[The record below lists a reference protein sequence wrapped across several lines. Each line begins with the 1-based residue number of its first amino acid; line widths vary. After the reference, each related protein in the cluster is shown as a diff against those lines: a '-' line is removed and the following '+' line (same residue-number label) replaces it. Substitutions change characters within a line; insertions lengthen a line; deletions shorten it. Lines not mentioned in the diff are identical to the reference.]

1 MKYILL
7 FMFSFLPVSLNAQEI
22 TQEEFPLIKP
32 ISLEK
37 AGLSLKNYFADID
50 ADGVSDDKDKC
61 LNTPQNTKVDLFG
74 CMILDDSDKDGV
86 SDKDDECPNTQEGAT
101 VNLSGCEPDN
111 DNDGVP
117 DARDNCPDTSE
128 EFLVDTAGCPQ
139 TAILN
144 IHFQSKEFKI
154 MDDSLAQIENFA
166 LFLLENKDYQALI
179 YGYTDTLE
187 SDNNQKLSR
196 QRAHVVVDAL
206 IGQGVKL
213 TRLTAIGMGSKKP
226 IADNNTAEGR
236 AKNRRIEVELLQ

>member
-7 FMFSFLPVSLNAQEI
+7 FTLSFFLINAQEI
-22 TQEEFPLIKP
+22 THEAFPLIKP

-37 AGLSLKNYFADID
+37 ADLSLKNYFADID
-50 ADGVSDDKDKC
+50 ADGVRDDRDKC
-61 LNTPQNTKVDLFG
+61 LDTPLRTKVDIFG
-74 CMILDDSDKDGV
+74 CMILDDSDNDGV
-86 SDKDDECPNTQEGAT
+86 SDKDDECPNTQEGTT

-111 DNDGVP
+111 DSDGVP
-117 DARDNCPDTSE
+117 DARDECSDTSK

-226 IADNNTAEGR
+226 IADNDTAEGR